1 MSHTIKSL
9 PTPTTTFDGS
19 PLRVAIVHAR
29 WNAEVIDALVKGC
42 VEKLRASGVKESNI
56 VIQSVPGAYELPMAC
71 QKVIAGSHV
80 QAASNVTDLLGGLS
94 FGGGSRSGTPAP
106 GAGSVA
112 SPVVV
117 NMPNE
122 PFDAVVAV
130 GVLIKG
136 STMHFE
142 YISDAV
148 SHGLMK
154 VQLDTGVPVIFG
166 VLTALTDEQALE
178 RSGMTP
184 NGHNHGEDWGLAAVE
199 MGSHLVLERVSLR
212 KARNA
217 SVGMAN
223 TGNSLN
229 RADVNAKTLL
239 LPTLMTG
246 GLGPSLGP
254 SAPFDPT
261 HWAGEA
267 RVRGPKWANLV
278 VLTIPLLGVQIF
290 WSVEMAFASP
300 YLISL
305 GLSTSNIAMVFL
317 AGPLSGLVVAPLT
330 GAFADVSTSSWGRR
344 RPYAIVG
351 CLLCV
356 LGMLLLGYTKDVAGW
371 FTRTE
376 SSAHAGLTTV
386 LAVLSIFVL
395 DFSINVVQTV
405 DRALLV
411 DTLPPSEQTAGNA
424 CAALMLGIGS
434 VLGFFTGNL
443 PLRSMLPFLQAESEL
458 QALSTI
464 VSFILLALH
473 LLTACMVRE
482 RVLLKSANIPRPSLK
497 NEFRE
502 IYKNARTLPRV
513 IRQICMIQ
521 FFAWLGWFPVLFY
534 TTMYI
539 SDLYFRS
546 LTPPSTRRDEP
557 VETPEDIATRLGAR
571 AQLFNALLALATNAL
586 LPLLLPH
593 PDGPKEARRRRR
605 RGMRNSALM
614 GRVDLD
620 EVQAAGEETRKWSLA
635 NWVPD
640 AVRFPLPT
648 WWAAS
653 HAVFSMCMFGSFFTH
668 SVAGGTFLIL
678 ATGFSWGI
686 TQWAPFSLLA
696 EAILTSPAAGST
708 AGAPGHARNND
719 SISMSIR
726 LADARTRTDAEEEE
740 GFLVARPDEFDD
752 SDEDEVSPK
761 PSQPQRQRRNQDDE
775 SESDDDDIEIVRAEE
790 ADDEPRS
797 ASRTLPSGISEEGLA
812 RGAALLGNPN
822 AQVSVVDVVTP
833 RSLYEA
839 RFSGEAPEDD
849 LDLEAG
855 PAQGGGLSAKAGV
868 ILGIHNIFVV
878 IPQFLVT
885 GLAAI
890 IFAIFD
896 GNENDLSESPI
907 PDLPSNGTSTEL
919 IRSVPVSSGRNH
931 VAIVFRIGG
940 VWALIAFVLAWRL
953 ARELKRR

>member
-9 PTPTTTFDGS
+9 PTATTTFDGS
-19 PLRVAIVHAR
+19 PLRVAVVHAR

-199 MGSHLVLERVSLR
+199 MGSHVRRKLVLEQVTRCQASCIAKTSVS
-212 KARNA
+212 
-217 SVGMAN
+217 
-223 TGNSLN
+223 TSLN

-254 SAPFDPT
+254 SVPFDPT
-261 HWAGEA
+261 NWAGEA

-344 RPYAIVG
+344 RPYAVVG

-371 FTRTE
+371 FTQTG

-443 PLRSMLPFLQAESEL
+443 PLRTMLPFLEAESEL
-458 QALSTI
+458 QALSVI

-546 LTPPSTRRDEP
+546 LPPPSTRRDEP

-620 EVQAAGEETRKWSLA
+620 EVQAAREETRKWSLA

-653 HAVFSMCMFGSFFTH
+653 HAVFAMCMFGSFFTH

-678 ATGFSWGI
+678 VTGFSWGI

-708 AGAPGHARNND
+708 AGAAGH
-719 SISMSIR
+719 
-726 LADARTRTDAEEEE
+726 THAEEEE

-761 PSQPQRQRRNQDDE
+761 PSQPQRQRRREDDE
-775 SESDDDDIEIVRAEE
+775 SEDDDDDDDIEIVRAEE
-790 ADDEPRS
+790 AEDEPRS

-849 LDLEAG
+849 VDLEAG
-855 PAQGGGLSAKAGV
+855 DGFDASVQGGGLSAKAGV

-907 PDLPSNGTSTEL
+907 PDLPSNATSTEL
-919 IRSVPVSSGRNH
+919 IRSVPVRSGRNH
-931 VAIVFRIGG
+931 VAIVFRMGG
-940 VWALIAFVLAWRL
+940 VWAAIAFVLAWRL